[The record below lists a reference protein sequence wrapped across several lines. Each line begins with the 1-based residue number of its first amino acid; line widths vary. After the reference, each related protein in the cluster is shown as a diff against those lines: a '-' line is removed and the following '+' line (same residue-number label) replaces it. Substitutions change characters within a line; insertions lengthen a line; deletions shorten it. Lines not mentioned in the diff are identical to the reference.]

1 MAVRIQKAAVFG
13 MNKKLQSFADLI
25 FAKQS
30 PAMRQAHWAQFDN
43 LMRQAILAKSG
54 KWKYSSNST
63 NDRELTDFGKECAG

>member
-13 MNKKLQSFADLI
+13 MNKKLQSFADLF

-30 PAMRQAHWAQFDN
+30 PAMREAHWAQFDK

-54 KWKYSSNST
+54 KWKYSSNSS